1 MSIDG
6 SQRRQRLRRA
16 TQVAHSRLDALIMDA
31 GFLENRQQYARYL
44 EATWTARKPA
54 ELSLDAS
61 DAATLYAAWPERGV
75 CDALS
80 QDMDDIAPSR
90 PVEDPS
96 WDRPRETLSP
106 GQMLGILYVLEG
118 SALGARLL
126 EQRAAAIGMTPAFGA
141 RHMARQTA
149 QPRGWAGFVAV
160 LESTTLDPA
169 DDALCMDAAVDTF
182 DSFESAF
189 RAVI

>member
-16 TQVAHSRLDALIMDA
+16 TRVAHARLDALITDA
-31 GFLENRQQYARYL
+31 GFLENRQQYGRYL

-61 DAATLYAAWPERGV
+61 GVTALYAAWPERSV

-80 QDMDDIAPSR
+80 QDIDDIAPSR
-90 PVEDPS
+90 PIENPR
-96 WDRPRETLSP
+96 WDRPRAPLSP

-118 SALGARLL
+118 SALGAQLL
-126 EQRAAAIGMTPAFGA
+126 ERRVAAIGMTPAFGA

-149 QPRGWAGFVAV
+149 QPRGWASFVTV
-160 LESTTLDPA
+160 LEGTALDPP

-182 DSFESAF
+182 DAFERAF
-189 RAVI
+189 RAAK

>member
-16 TQVAHSRLDALIMDA
+16 TQVAHTRLDALITDA
-31 GFLENRQQYARYL
+31 GFLENRQQYRRYL
-44 EATWTARKPA
+44 EATWTARKPV

-61 DAATLYAAWPERGV
+61 DAATLYAAWPERSV

-80 QDMDDIAPSR
+80 QDIDDITPNR
-90 PVEDPS
+90 PVGPHWGRPS
-96 WDRPRETLSP
+96 APLSP

-118 SALGARLL
+118 SALGAQLL
-126 EQRAAAIGMTPAFGA
+126 EQRVAAIGMTPAFGA
-141 RHMARQTA
+141 RHMARQTS
-149 QPRGWAGFVAV
+149 QPRGWTEFVAV
-160 LESTTLDPA
+160 LENTKLDPQ